1 MWRGEPAVI
10 WASVE
15 QDYVPPVM
23 TAFMVDGTLLHI
35 LSTYRAREARSELR
49 YFRHPKA
56 LTPQR
61 YIELEGAY
69 EIRDIGGYSTQDG
82 RRTRWRTLLRSANL
96 DKLTPESQQALIDY
110 GVRTV
115 IDLRIPD
122 ELERRPDVFARS
134 MTVTYH
140 HHDLVGE
147 EFMRI
152 VSAQTS
158 TVLGPYIGRWTLE
171 KIQHILDH
179 RRAHICGTLA
189 TLAEPGRLP
198 AIIHCSAGKGRT
210 GLIVALMMGL
220 AGVPPEIIAEDY
232 ALTAAVR
239 WSRRSENVPS
249 PGADSPYMSWE
260 EYLQACCPTSA
271 MHQTLELLNHEY
283 GGIKAYVRD
292 GGLTDEQVHRIR
304 SGLVE

>member
-1 MWRGEPAVI
+1 
-10 WASVE
+10 
-15 QDYVPPVM
+15 
-23 TAFMVDGTLLHI
+23 MVGGTILHI
-35 LSTYRAREARSELR
+35 LSTYRSHEARPELR
-49 YFRHPKA
+49 HFRCPSA

-115 IDLRIPD
+115 IDLRTPD

-134 MTVTYH
+134 MMVTYR

-147 EFMRI
+147 GFMRI
-152 VSAQTS
+152 VRAQTV

-179 RRAHICGTLA
+179 RRARICGTLA
-189 TLAEPGRLP
+189 ALAGPGGLP
-198 AIIHCSAGKGRT
+198 AIVHCSAGKGRT

-220 AGVPPEIIAEDY
+220 AGVPPETIAEDY
-232 ALTAAVR
+232 AVTGAVR
-239 WSRRSENVPS
+239 WKRRSQEQPS
-249 PGADSPYMSWE
+249 PGADSPGMSWE
-260 EYLQACCPTSA
+260 EYLQACCPPSA
-271 MHQTLELLNHEY
+271 IYKTLELLDCRY
-283 GGIKAYVRD
+283 GGIEAYVRD
-292 GGLTDEQVHRIR
+292 GGLTDDQVHCIQNA
-304 SGLVE
+304 LVE